1 MWREKGL
8 ENSELSSPQR
18 TSWKQEVTPCL
29 WWKKKKGFNKIV
41 ALKHLHVPESPG
53 GLLKHKSLDLT
64 SESLIL
70 VGLGLENF

>member
-29 WWKKKKGFNKIV
+29 WWKKKK
-41 ALKHLHVPESPG
+41 
-53 GLLKHKSLDLT
+53 DL
-64 SESLIL
+64 IR
-70 VGLGLENF
+70 